1 MFITWDRGEDVDADD
16 EADDGEGTAD
26 QSDPTQEL
34 VQQFLKIKH
43 LLMYLVCFRAM
54 LYCYHML
61 VPCLP
66 SVSSGGGNE

>member
-34 VQQFLKIKH
+34 VQQLLKIKL
-43 LLMYLVCFRAM
+43 LLMNV
-54 LYCYHML
+54 
-61 VPCLP
+61 
-66 SVSSGGGNE
+66 